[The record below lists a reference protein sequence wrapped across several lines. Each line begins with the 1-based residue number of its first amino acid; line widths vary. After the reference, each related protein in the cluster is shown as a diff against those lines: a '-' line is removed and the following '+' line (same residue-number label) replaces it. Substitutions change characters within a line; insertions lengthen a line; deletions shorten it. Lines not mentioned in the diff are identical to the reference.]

1 VASLARTFSFRFHP
15 HSFTLIPPP
24 SRFFLLPPS
33 ISPPSPSTS
42 ILLAPHYSPHFL
54 PSPKLTIFR
63 AGCLV
68 RLWDLGGL
76 PRPQCGSGCS
86 VPHHLPR
93 RRSRFVWCV
102 RCCLAGFEPRS
113 VSFFSLSPRNFSPFS
128 SIALTLRLTAFCAI
142 IWYGVQAWIGGEA
155 TYVLIR
161 SIWPSFTQVPNGIPS
176 SGTDTAHFVS
186 FFLFSFVSLFAIYPR
201 LHTIRHLFTLKALVT
216 PVAAVA
222 LMVWCLVKAKGA
234 GDLLSAPATVK
245 GSALGWAF
253 VSNMMNWYAPS
264 FLLPSPD
271 LTSSSLQCQ

>member
-1 VASLARTFSFRFHP
+1 MARTFSFIFLP
-15 HSFTLIPPP
+15 YPCTLIPPP
-24 SRFFLLPPS
+24 SRFLLLSPS
-33 ISPPSPSTS
+33 ISPPSHSTR
-42 ILLAPHYSPHFL
+42 ILLPLRYAPQIL
-54 PSPKLTIFR
+54 PAPELTVFR

-68 RLWDLGGL
+68 WVRHLGGL
-76 PRPQCGSGCS
+76 PRPQRSSGCS

-93 RRSRFVWCV
+93 RRSRFVRSV
-102 RCCLAGFEPRS
+102 RCYLAGFEPRS
-113 VSFFSLSPRNFSPFS
+113 VSFFSLSPRNLSPFS

-222 LMVWCLVKAKGA
+222 LMVWCLVKARGA

-253 VSNMMNWYAPS
+253 VSNMMNWCAPS
-264 FLLPSPD
+264 FLLPSSD
-271 LTSSSLQCQ
+271 LTSSSPQCQ